1 MSLFYYESNKMVG
14 ALIWIPC
21 RFSQSSLPFECK
33 PTMSLSIT
41 LCSPVC
47 LRGPLHGIPI
57 GLKDLFD
64 TAGAPTTA
72 NSRVLRD
79 RVSLQDA
86 AVASRL
92 RVAGSSVGQTP
103 HERVCHRHFVPGRRR
118 STRTQPLEPGSY
130 AWWGTIH
137 ARSHLSVQHGGTGT
151 AHSPV

>member
-72 NSRVLRD
+72 NSRVLLTAFRC
-79 RVSLQDA
+79 RTPLSPAGCVSPAQSCWA
-86 AVASRL
+86 N
-92 RVAGSSVGQTP
+92 
-103 HERVCHRHFVPGRRR
+103 
-118 STRTQPLEPGSY
+118 ST
-130 AWWGTIH
+130 
-137 ARSHLSVQHGGTGT
+137 
-151 AHSPV
+151 